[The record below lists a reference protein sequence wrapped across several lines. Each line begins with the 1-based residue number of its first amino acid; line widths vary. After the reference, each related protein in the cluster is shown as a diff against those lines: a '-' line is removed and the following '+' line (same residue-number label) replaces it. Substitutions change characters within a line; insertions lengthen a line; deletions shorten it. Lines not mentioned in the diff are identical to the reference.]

1 MIEFCKLVNCIN
13 LVVFNIDFDSVWRKN
28 FGGDLPKVTWTKLI
42 WHASNELL
50 DILIRNPPFVCVCIC
65 VFALSR
71 ALSWENSGDIENS
84 LCVLIWSPTDR
95 RSFSPTIFVSE
106 STFQITIL
114 NFWFTFYRFC
124 ILKPPREGSRY
135 QIGWI
140 FGKIQTAFDPP
151 TLFSKIMLQF
161 FYGR

>member
-42 WHASNELL
+42 WHASNEFL
-50 DILIRNPPFVCVCIC
+50 DILIRICVCVCIC